1 MRRLVALAQQGP
13 PWLLPGIALA
23 LFIHKYFLSSNT
35 CSNQTVRG
43 KAGANRPT
51 RKIKRS
57 KAHKRPQQAD
67 VTVAVQVDAQEQLA
81 EAVLGRDKMYEWFT
95 EDEVEALHQAQA
107 NPDAFLSLIQ
117 Q

>member
-1 MRRLVALAQQGP
+1 MTRQFQ
-13 PWLLPGIALA
+13 
-23 LFIHKYFLSSNT
+23 FQTNT
-35 CSNQTVRG
+35 
-43 KAGANRPT
+43 
-51 RKIKRS
+51 
-57 KAHKRPQQAD
+57 
-67 VTVAVQVDAQEQLA
+67 QEQLA